1 MNNYIVL
8 LGVIV
13 AVVLLG
19 WFVSAFSDWN
29 KQQACATAGLRNCGV
44 SRTYLSH

>member
-1 MNNYIVL
+1 MNYVAVVVAI
-8 LGVIV
+8 I

-29 KQQACATAGLRNCGV
+29 KQQACATSGGRNCGIARV
-44 SRTYLSH
+44 YLNH

>member
-1 MNNYIVL
+1 MNYIAV
-8 LGVIV
+8 VVAII

-29 KQQACATAGLRNCGV
+29 KQQACASSGGRNCGIA
-44 SRTYLSH
+44 RTYLTH

>member
-1 MNNYIVL
+1 MNYVAVVVAI
-8 LGVIV
+8 I

-29 KQQACATAGLRNCGV
+29 KQQACATSGGRNCGIA
-44 SRTYLSH
+44 RTYLVH

>member
-1 MNNYIVL
+1 MKNYLAL
-8 LGVIV
+8 LAAII

-29 KQQACATAGLRNCGV
+29 KQQACATSGGRNCGV
-44 SRTYLSH
+44 SRTYLNP